1 MRKTVF
7 AVVLGLCVLF
17 AGMAFAMASAQKKAV
32 TEDGKNVVLYPDGTW
47 KYAEPKATAAGGK
60 GSYSKPEGSTK
71 LLKGKHGTYGMWIN
85 ESKWQV
91 SKEPGNEAAEFEI
104 NHTSGDAFAMIIAER
119 LTMPLESLRDV
130 ALENAKGAAPDA
142 EVVFEEKRTV
152 NGAEV
157 LLMQINGTIMSI
169 PFTYYSYY
177 YTGKAGS
184 MQIITYTGQSLF
196 EEFKPDFE
204 DFLNGFVVY
213 K

>member
-1 MRKTVF
+1 MKKTVF
-7 AVVLGLCVLF
+7 AVVLSLCVLF
-17 AGMAFAMASAQKKAV
+17 AGMAFAQKKAV

-47 KYAEPKATAAGGK
+47 KYAEPKAPAAG

-71 LLKGKHGTYGMWIN
+71 LLKGKHGTYGIWIN

-91 SKEPGNEAAEFEI
+91 SKEPDNEAAEFEI
-104 NHTSGDAFAMIIAER
+104 NHASGDAFAMVIAER
-119 LTMPLESLRDV
+119 LTMPLESLREI
-130 ALENAKGAAPDA
+130 AIENAKGAAPDA

-157 LLMQINGTIMSI
+157 LFMQINGTIMSI

-177 YTGKAGS
+177 YAGKAGS
-184 MQIITYTGQSLF
+184 MQVITYTGQSLL
-196 EEFKPDFE
+196 EEFKDDFE